1 MRSTETEAYNQL
13 TNSWCLDVDTRDS
26 AVARRN
32 VLVGL
37 WAGQLLG
44 LTGDDLST
52 YAVEVHRSD
61 FQTPGDSDVV
71 GKIADDFASSSRTR
85 YSRSVQ
91 SLLLSIVKQS
101 FKQLKR
107 INLVLT

>member
-32 VLVGL
+32 ILVGL

-71 GKIADDFASSSRTR
+71 GKIADDFASCGFK
-85 YSRSVQ
+85 YSVQ
-91 SLLLSIVKQS
+91 QIRAK
-101 FKQLKR
+101 
-107 INLVLT
+107 LVAFHREAIFQTAETD